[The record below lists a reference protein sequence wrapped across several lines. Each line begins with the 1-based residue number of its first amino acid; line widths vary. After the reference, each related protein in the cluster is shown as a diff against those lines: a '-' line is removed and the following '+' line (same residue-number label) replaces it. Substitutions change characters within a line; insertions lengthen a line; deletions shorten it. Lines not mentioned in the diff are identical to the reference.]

1 VLKYVAWLLPAL
13 AVVEAVVAAVRG

>member
-1 VLKYVAWLLPAL
+1 VLKFVAWLLPAL